1 MMKKRLRIIKYVR
14 IIKSVRL
21 YAIKFKLMS
30 PTLMSTDP
38 SWSVG
43 SATQFAVVEY
53 ISRMHQRSSSVINT
67 SHLYIHYMIQNV
79 YQLTSLVND
88 LNNSCFYKQR
98 ICSIIDQPC
107 ILMSHRLHVLKYHK
121 KKMFVECIL
130 NGINGVHQRFI
141 LGTQKTLLSYHFS
154 IYVRSPV

>member
-1 MMKKRLRIIKYVR
+1 MLKKRLRIKKYVR

-21 YAIKFKLMS
+21 YAIKLKLMS

-38 SWSVG
+38 SWTVG

-53 ISRMHQRSSSVINT
+53 RMHSSSVINT

-88 LNNSCFYKQR
+88 LNKQ
-98 ICSIIDQPC
+98 
-107 ILMSHRLHVLKYHK
+107 LFL
-121 KKMFVECIL
+121 
-130 NGINGVHQRFI
+130 
-141 LGTQKTLLSYHFS
+141 
-154 IYVRSPV
+154 